1 MRTMTDRAR
10 ALAFV
15 LSEDGAGLSRDEV
28 TIAAGSG
35 ILEPGTVLGIVTA
48 SKKHTA
54 HKSGAN
60 TGEETAV
67 AVLAYRTDASTEDA
81 RAVVISRVA
90 QVKKPMLVFHASVN
104 DAAKVAAALA
114 QLAGKDIIAR

>member
-1 MRTMTDRAR
+1 MRTMTDRPR
-10 ALAFV
+10 DLAFV

-35 ILEPGTVLGIVTA
+35 VLEAGTVLGVVTA

-54 HKSGAN
+54 HKSGTN

-67 AVLAYRTDASTEDA
+67 AVLAYRTDATTADA
-81 RAVVISRVA
+81 RAVVISRIA
-90 QVKKPMLVFHASVN
+90 QVKKPMLVFDASVN
-104 DAAKVAAALA
+104 DATKIATALG
-114 QLAGKDIIAR
+114 QLASKTIIAR